1 MTWQGLVI
9 GVLIWL
15 AGCGAFVALM
25 LRKAALR
32 EERR

>member
-1 MTWQGLVI
+1 MIWGFLT

-25 LRKAALR
+25 LRKYALG
-32 EERR
+32 ERR